1 MINKIL
7 STIHKNFILYLCILK
22 IYLMKKAFYVF
33 LLSSLFTFTSC
44 NNEIDTPIKLQGF
57 VFGTTYN
64 IIYYD
69 VAVNF
74 EDDINQLFDEVN
86 QSTSTYMY
94 SSDISR
100 INRGEK
106 GVNVDKYFQE
116 VFNKSTQIFNET
128 NGYFDP
134 TVGNLVNAWGFG
146 PEKPLNN
153 LDSSKVKEL
162 MKFVGFNK
170 VKLVDNEIIKEY
182 SETYFDFNSIGKGYG
197 LDVIARFL
205 ETKGIKNYLVEIGGE
220 VRLKGTKP
228 TGKLWTVQ
236 LDDPNTD
243 GSRSAFKKLN
253 LTNISMASSG
263 NYRKFRI
270 DKNGEKYVHTI
281 NPKTGYATESN
292 LLAATVIAE
301 LDCADV
307 DAYATAFMAM
317 GFEKTKKFLQAKPN
331 LKVVLIYVDE
341 NGKLLEFEN

>member
-1 MINKIL
+1 M
-7 STIHKNFILYLCILK
+7 KNHFFI
-22 IYLMKKAFYVF
+22 F
-33 LLSSLFTFTSC
+33 LISSLFTLISC
-44 NNEIDTPIKLQGF
+44 HKEPDTPVKLQGF
-57 VFGTTYN
+57 VFGTTYT

-69 VAVNF
+69 VSANF
-74 EDDINQLFDEVN
+74 EEDINKLFAAVN

-106 GVNVDKYFQE
+106 GVKVDKYFQE
-116 VFNKSTQIFNET
+116 VFNKTTQIFNET

-146 PEKPLNN
+146 PEKPINN

-162 MKFVGFNK
+162 MKFVGFDK
-170 VKLVDNEIIKEY
+170 VKLVDNEIIKEH

-197 LDVIARFL
+197 LDVVARFL
-205 ETKGIKNYLVEIGGE
+205 DSKGIKNYLVEIGGE

-228 TGKLWTVQ
+228 NGKLWTVQ

-243 GSRSAFKKLN
+243 GSRSAYKKLN

-270 DKNGEKYVHTI
+270 AKNGEKYVHTI
-281 NPKTGYATESN
+281 NPKTGFATESN

-331 LKVVLIYVDE
+331 LKVVLIYVDD
-341 NGKLLEFEN
+341 NGNLLEFKR

>member
-1 MINKIL
+1 
-7 STIHKNFILYLCILK
+7 
-22 IYLMKKAFYVF
+22 MK
-33 LLSSLFTFTSC
+33 
-44 NNEIDTPIKLQGF
+44 
-57 VFGTTYN
+57 
-64 IIYYD
+64 
-69 VAVNF
+69 
-74 EDDINQLFDEVN
+74 
-86 QSTSTYMY
+86 
-94 SSDISR
+94 
-100 INRGEK
+100 
-106 GVNVDKYFQE
+106 VDKYFQE
-116 VFNKSTQIFNET
+116 IFTKTTQIFNET

-146 PEKPLNN
+146 PEKPLND

-162 MKFVGFNK
+162 MRFVGFDK

-205 ETKGIKNYLVEIGGE
+205 ESKGVENYLVEIGGE
-220 VRLKGTKP
+220 LRLKGTKP
-228 TGKLWTVQ
+228 TGKLWTIQ

-243 GSRSAFKKLN
+243 GSRSAYKKLN

-270 DKNGEKYVHTI
+270 AKNGEKYVHTI

-317 GFEKTKKFLQAKPN
+317 GFEKTKKFLQDKPN